1 MTMRIRT
8 LLLPALLL
16 VLGTSCKRPSDAG
29 HVATID
35 SLLAV
40 TDSLINGMNAI
51 DRAELG
57 RIDSIY
63 QSRQDA
69 LAERM
74 KDTLN
79 KPAALIL
86 ANYRRAMT
94 KSLGRVNKD
103 FEDVMKEL
111 STTKSQ
117 LDDLRADVLASVHEP
132 AVEQSYVGQEKLAV
146 ASIRHR
152 ASVLANSALTTLR
165 EHKRLSPAV
174 DSLLAQVDTT
184 SHP

>member
-1 MTMRIRT
+1 MTMHIRT
-8 LLLPALLL
+8 LLLTALLL
-16 VLGTSCKRPSDAG
+16 VLGTACKRPSDAG

-40 TDSLINGMNAI
+40 TDSLINGMNAL
-51 DRAELG
+51 DRAELH
-57 RIDSIY
+57 RIDSIF
-63 QSRQDA
+63 QSRKDA

-74 KDTLN
+74 KDTLD
-79 KPAALIL
+79 KPAALVMG
-86 ANYRRAMT
+86 NYRRAMT

-111 STTKSQ
+111 STTRAQ
-117 LDDLRADVLASVHEP
+117 LNDLRADVLASVHDQT
-132 AVEQSYVGQEKLAV
+132 VEQSYVGQEKLAV
-146 ASIRHR
+146 ASIRQR

-174 DSLLAQVDTT
+174 DSLLAYVDTT
-184 SHP
+184 SRP